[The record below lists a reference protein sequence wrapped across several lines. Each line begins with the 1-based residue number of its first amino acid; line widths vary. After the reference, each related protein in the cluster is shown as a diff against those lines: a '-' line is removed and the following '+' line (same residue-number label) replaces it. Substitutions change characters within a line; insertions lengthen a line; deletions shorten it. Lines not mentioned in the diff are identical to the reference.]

1 MVSSE
6 SVRASNAQGHHIR
19 DFVAIFVGGT
29 GGIGESTAMELF
41 KRTVRPRIYIVGRLV
56 MCDLA
61 AISSI
66 PPFRPDASGELTQPS
81 SKLTPML
88 DRRKE
93 EADRIISELFHLNPD
108 GKAFFIQKDI
118 TLIRS
123 VDEVCADLRI
133 KEPVINALFLTAGYM
148 TLKGRRESEEGL
160 DQKMAVNFYSR
171 MRFVVNLMP
180 NLTAASEAG
189 QLSRVNSVLAAGSEG
204 DVRID
209 DLDLRHNF
217 TLHAALAH
225 CTVFT
230 DFMMEEFAKRY
241 PGTTFMHSYPGTV
254 KTGIAN
260 QLNGPIRL
268 AVKVMYAVMTPWIL
282 NVQESGE
289 RHFFQLTSKC
299 YPSKKW
305 QGTSCRGDSDAPG
318 IPVEAR
324 LDVMEGSDDVKGS
337 GAYLLDWD
345 SKPAG
350 DQRVLGKYR
359 AMDLGPKIWD
369 HTMKMFVQ
377 AEEKGRVIGA
387 KRMALEE
394 ADGAGRPNPIGW
406 RAG

>member
-1 MVSSE
+1 MPESS
-6 SVRASNAQGHHIR
+6 A
-19 DFVAIFVGGT
+19 
-29 GGIGESTAMELF
+29 
-41 KRTVRPRIYIVGRLV
+41 
-56 MCDLA
+56 
-61 AISSI
+61 
-66 PPFRPDASGELTQPS
+66 
-81 SKLTPML
+81 KLTPML

-93 EADRIISELFHLNPD
+93 EADRIISELYHLNPE
-108 GKAFFIQKDI
+108 GSATFIQKDI

-123 VDEVCADLRI
+123 VDEVCADLRV
-133 KEPVINALFLTAGYM
+133 KEPIINALFLTAGYM

-160 DQKMAVNFYSR
+160 DKKMAVNYYAR
-171 MRFVVNLMP
+171 MRFVVDLMP
-180 NLTAASEAG
+180 NLTAAADAG

-204 DVRID
+204 DVRVD

-289 RHFFQLTSKC
+289 RHFFQLTSMC

-305 QGTSCRGDSDAPG
+305 QGASCRGDSDAPG

-350 DQRVLGKYR
+350 DERVLGKYR
-359 AMDLGPKIWD
+359 AMDFGPRVWE
-369 HTMKMFVQ
+369 HTMKMFAQ
-377 AEEKGRVIGA
+377 AEEKSRSIGA
-387 KRMALEE
+387 KRAALED
-394 ADGAGRPNPIGW
+394 ADGSGRPNPIGW

>member
-1 MVSSE
+1 LE
-6 SVRASNAQGHHIR
+6 GKR
-19 DFVAIFVGGT
+19 VA
-29 GGIGESTAMELF
+29 TAHLF
-41 KRTVRPRIYIVGRLV
+41 LP
-56 MCDLA
+56 
-61 AISSI
+61 
-66 PPFRPDASGELTQPS
+66 
-81 SKLTPML
+81 LTPL
-88 DRRKE
+88 TLATRRKK
-93 EADRIISELFHLNPD
+93 EADRIIAQLNELNPE
-108 GKAFFIQKDI
+108 GKAVFIQQDI
-118 TLIRS
+118 TLIRD
-123 VDEVCADLRI
+123 VDKVCADLRVR
-133 KEPVINALFLTAGYM
+133 EPLINALFLTAGYM
-148 TLKGRRESEEGL
+148 TLKGRDESDEGL
-160 DQKMAVNFYSR
+160 DKKMAVNYYSR

-204 DVRID
+204 DVRVD
-209 DLDLRHNF
+209 DLDLCHNY

-225 CTVFT
+225 CTVMT

-241 PGTTFMHSYPGTV
+241 PGTSFMHSYPGTV

-289 RHFFQLTSKC
+289 RHFFQLTSMC
-299 YPSKKW
+299 YPPRRW
-305 QGTSCRGDSDAPG
+305 QGTSCRGDGDMPG

-350 DQRVLGKYR
+350 DERVLGKYR
-359 AMDLGPKIWD
+359 KMDLGPRIWD
-369 HTMKMFVQ
+369 HTMKMFAQ
-377 AEEKGRVIGA
+377 AEERGREVGA
-387 KRMALEE
+387 KRAALEE
-394 ADGAGRPNPIGW
+394 ADGDGRSNPIGW

>member
-1 MVSSE
+1 
-6 SVRASNAQGHHIR
+6 
-19 DFVAIFVGGT
+19 
-29 GGIGESTAMELF
+29 
-41 KRTVRPRIYIVGRLV
+41 
-56 MCDLA
+56 
-61 AISSI
+61 
-66 PPFRPDASGELTQPS
+66 
-81 SKLTPML
+81 
-88 DRRKE
+88 
-93 EADRIISELFHLNPD
+93 
-108 GKAFFIQKDI
+108 
-118 TLIRS
+118 
-123 VDEVCADLRI
+123 
-133 KEPVINALFLTAGYM
+133 M
-148 TLKGRRESEEGL
+148 TLKGRRESEEGI
-160 DQKMAVNFYSR
+160 DQKMAVNYYSR

-180 NLTAASEAG
+180 NLTKASDAG

-204 DVRID
+204 EIRTD
-209 DLDLRHNF
+209 DFDLKHNF

-289 RHFFQLTSKC
+289 RHLFQLTSMC
-299 YPSKKW
+299 YPAKKW
-305 QGTSCRGDSDAPG
+305 QHASCRGDSDAPG

-324 LDVMEGSDDVKGS
+324 LDIMEGSDDVKGS

-350 DQRVLGKYR
+350 DERVLGKYR
-359 AMDLGPKIWD
+359 EMNLGPRVWE
-369 HTMKMFVQ
+369 HTMQMFAQ
-377 AEEKGRVIGA
+377 AEERGRAIGA
-387 KRMALEE
+387 KRAALDE
-394 ADGAGRPNPIGW
+394 AEGAGRSNPIGW

>member
-1 MVSSE
+1 
-6 SVRASNAQGHHIR
+6 
-19 DFVAIFVGGT
+19 
-29 GGIGESTAMELF
+29 ME
-41 KRTVRPRIYIVGRLV
+41 RPR
-56 MCDLA
+56 A
-61 AISSI
+61 K
-66 PPFRPDASGELTQPS
+66 LTQNP
-81 SKLTPML
+81 T
-88 DRRKE
+88 RRKE
-93 EADRIISELFHLNPD
+93 EADRIISELKLLNPE
-108 GKAFFIQKDI
+108 GSATFIQKDI

-123 VDEVCADLRI
+123 VDQVCADLRTR
-133 KEPVINALFLTAGYM
+133 EPLINALFLTAGYM
-148 TLKGRRESEEGL
+148 TLKGRKESEEGL
-160 DQKMAVNFYSR
+160 DQKMAVNYYSR

-180 NLTAASEAG
+180 NLTAASDAG

-204 DVRID
+204 EIRTD
-209 DLDLRHNF
+209 DLDLKHNF

-289 RHFFQLTSKC
+289 RHFFQLTSMC
-299 YPSKKW
+299 YPAKKW
-305 QGTSCRGDSDAPG
+305 QGASCRGDSDAPG

-350 DQRVLGKYR
+350 DERVLGKYR
-359 AMDLGPKIWD
+359 EMNLGPRVWE
-369 HTMKMFVQ
+369 HTMQMFAQ
-377 AEEKGRVIGA
+377 AEERGRAIGR
-387 KRMALEE
+387 KRAALED
-394 ADGAGRPNPIGW
+394 ADGAGRSNPIGW